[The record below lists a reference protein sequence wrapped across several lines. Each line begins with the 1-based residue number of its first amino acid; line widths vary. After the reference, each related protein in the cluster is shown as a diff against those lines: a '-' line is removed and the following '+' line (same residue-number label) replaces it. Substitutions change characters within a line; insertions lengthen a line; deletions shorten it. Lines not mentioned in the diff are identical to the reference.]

1 AARLGPLPP
10 DHLPRAAGRTGHQRH
25 EADHR
30 AAGRRRPAAAQVGPA
45 QTDPLAARTRKSR
58 RLGGAAGDDGH
69 EGPRG
74 GRRRGRCRSREGR
87 LRTMLKID
95 DISKTFFP
103 GTVNERKALQDL
115 SLELAESDFV
125 TVIGSNGAGKSTLLN
140 TISGRLPID
149 SGSIRIDGAE
159 VSRIPEH
166 RRAKYLGRVFQ
177 GPMAGTAPDLTIEQ
191 NLSLALKRGQSRG
204 LGRGT
209 TSARREHFKDEL
221 ATLELGLENRLKTK
235 VGLLS

>member
-1 AARLGPLPP
+1 PP
-10 DHLPRAAGRTGHQRH
+10 DHLPRPAGRAGHQRH

-30 AAGRRRPAAAQVGPA
+30 AAGRRRPAAAQMGPA
-45 QTDPLAARTRKSR
+45 QADPLAARTWQPR

-69 EGPRG
+69 EGSRG
-74 GRRRGRCRSREGR
+74 DRRRPDRDGRRSREGR
-87 LRTMLKID
+87 LRAMLKID

-115 SLELAESDFV
+115 SLELDESDFV

-159 VSRIPEH
+159 VSRMPEH

-177 GPMAGTAPDLTIEQ
+177 DPMAGTAPDLTIEQ

-221 ATLELGLENRLKTK
+221 ATLELG
-235 VGLLS
+235 